1 MSRIFG
7 GRRTLV
13 GPESDTHLASGN
25 QCFGSESRLDQDS
38 GGLLDPDSE
47 SEYRIRIQ
55 GRTKG
60 QNCQTTTKFYFLE
73 TFTPFV

>member
-25 QCFGSESRLDQDS
+25 QCFGSGSRLDQDS
-38 GGLLDPDSE
+38 DW
-47 SEYRIRIQ
+47 IRIQ
-55 GRTKG
+55 GVFWIRIPNPNTGSGSRGVK
-60 QNCQTTTKFYFLE
+60 KAKI
-73 TFTPFV
+73 VK